1 MKVLVFSENETFI
14 QEVDQSIK
22 QYPGLELL
30 TATDLKSALID
41 FLHFGTNDLLIFDYS
56 GQDQY
61 SLKTLHR
68 FIAVGEEAS
77 VLTVFS
83 HPDPEQTKYLL
94 ANGVLGGIPRQNMS
108 KYLNDAIRVVSEK
121 GIFFVG
127 NDTIN
132 AEKLAEEVAKLTDVN
147 EALKVLSKKQREVVS
162 VLVQGCSNKQI
173 AKDLNIELSTVK
185 THLTVIY
192 KTLGIT
198 GRNQIFNRLGTEN
211 KVSQLIG

>member
-14 QEVDQSIK
+14 QEVGQSIK
-22 QYPGLELL
+22 NYPGLELL

-41 FLHFGTNDLLIFDYS
+41 FLQFVTNDLLIFDYS
-56 GQDQY
+56 RQDQH
-61 SLKTLHR
+61 SLKALNK

-83 HPDPEQTKYLL
+83 DPEQAQYLL
-94 ANGVLGGIPRQNMS
+94 ANGVLGGIPLHNMS
-108 KYLNDAIRVVSEK
+108 KYLNDAIKVVSEK
-121 GIFFVG
+121 GIYFVG
-127 NDTIN
+127 YDMIN
-132 AEKLAEEVAKLTDVN
+132 AEKLAEDVAKLTDIN
-147 EALKVLSKKQREVVS
+147 EALKDLSERQREVVGG
-162 VLVQGCSNKQI
+162 LFQGCSNKQI

-185 THLTVIY
+185 THLTGIY

-211 KVSQLIG
+211 KISQLIG